1 MAFLL
6 TLQALEDEEELELI
20 SKTISI
26 SQKKLRSSTTRCRK
40 FPQKVWMLLMCP
52 DLKMHYALL
61 LMIQIVLFAPKGQ
74 HILLETS
81 TFATIHR
88 NRVKSS
94 NTWRKMDLGMY

>member
-40 FPQKVWMLLMCP
+40 FPQKVWMSLMCP
-52 DLKMHYALL
+52 DLKMHHALL
-61 LMIQIVLFAPKGQ
+61 LMI
-74 HILLETS
+74 
-81 TFATIHR
+81 
-88 NRVKSS
+88 
-94 NTWRKMDLGMY
+94 